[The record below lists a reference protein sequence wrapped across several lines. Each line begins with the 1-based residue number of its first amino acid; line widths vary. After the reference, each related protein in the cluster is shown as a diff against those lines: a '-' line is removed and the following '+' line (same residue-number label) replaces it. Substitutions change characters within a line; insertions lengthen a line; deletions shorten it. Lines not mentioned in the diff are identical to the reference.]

1 MGHRGRATDMRRKR
15 LVDGLQRHLCFVYT
29 EPKAGKGKPTQKEKV
44 CHPYSRKA
52 AYLASQEIRLGKK
65 ERQKSEKATRLNS
78 IGDKLQWFQSQLD
91 SEKTEFTKQ
100 DACHIIERYLQRFDG
115 ELDQIELVN
124 GIKGRQGRLHGSR
137 ETVIKQ
143 TVERET
149 ALYHGNG
156 FEIPDIIN
164 SKHLKTFREWSGD
177 LKKLPNIKMR
187 KFSSR
192 GTDRTGGGEEE
203 EGTAGGEEEEGTAG
217 GEEEEETAAGE
228 EEEETAAGE
237 EEEETAGGEEEE
249 ALMKDSDSDAQE
261 DAP

>member
-1 MGHRGRATDMRRKR
+1 M
-15 LVDGLQRHLCFVYT
+15 
-29 EPKAGKGKPTQKEKV
+29 PKAGKGKPTQKEKV

-217 GEEEEETAAGE
+217 GEEEETAAGE
-228 EEEETAAGE
+228 E
-237 EEEETAGGEEEE
+237 EEEETAGGEEETVGGEEGTAGGGEEE
-249 ALMKDSDSDAQE
+249 ALMNDSDSDAQE

>member
-1 MGHRGRATDMRRKR
+1 QH
-15 LVDGLQRHLCFVYT
+15 LV
-29 EPKAGKGKPTQKEKV
+29 KPGFNT
-44 CHPYSRKA
+44 
-52 AYLASQEIRLGKK
+52 
-65 ERQKSEKATRLNS
+65 
-78 IGDKLQWFQSQLD
+78 W
-91 SEKTEFTKQ
+91 
-100 DACHIIERYLQRFDG
+100 YLQRFDG

-192 GTDRTGGGEEE
+192 GMDRTGGGEEE
-203 EGTAGGEEEEGTAG
+203 EEERTAAGEEEEEERTAG
-217 GEEEEETAAGE
+217 GEEEEEE
-228 EEEETAAGE
+228 R
-237 EEEETAGGEEEE
+237 TAGGEEEE
-249 ALMKDSDSDAQE
+249 EERTAGGEEERTAGGEEEALMEDSDSDAQE

>member
-1 MGHRGRATDMRRKR
+1 MVCVCVLNRENPVYSYIFIK
-15 LVDGLQRHLCFVYT
+15 LSVYLCL
-29 EPKAGKGKPTQKEKV
+29 
-44 CHPYSRKA
+44 H
-52 AYLASQEIRLGKK
+52 
-65 ERQKSEKATRLNS
+65 RQKSEKATRLNS

-192 GTDRTGGGEEE
+192 GMDRTGGEE
-203 EGTAGGEEEEGTAG
+203 EGTAGGKEEEIAA
-217 GEEEEETAAGE
+217 GEEEEEEGTAAGE
-228 EEEETAAGE
+228 EEEE
-237 EEEETAGGEEEE
+237 
-249 ALMKDSDSDAQE
+249 ALMEDSDSDTQE

>member
-1 MGHRGRATDMRRKR
+1 MIKLLTYNSNM
-15 LVDGLQRHLCFVYT
+15 
-29 EPKAGKGKPTQKEKV
+29 PKAGKGKPSQKEKV

-100 DACHIIERYLQRFDG
+100 DACRIIERYLQRFDG

-137 ETVIKQ
+137 ENVIKQ

-192 GTDRTGGGEEE
+192 GMDRTGG
-203 EGTAGGEEEEGTAG
+203 
-217 GEEEEETAAGE
+217 
-228 EEEETAAGE
+228 

-249 ALMKDSDSDAQE
+249 GIAAGEEEEITGGEEETAGGEEEALMEDSDSDAQE